1 MRYLTLMTLRHFY
14 ISFSKVI
21 HRKNLIKLAYCSFF
35 SVLYSFCLCI
45 CALCFIMR
53 VLVFL
58 LSSVSLLSLYT
69 RRTLTCGGCICWI
82 FFSFLLSKI
91 LLLNYTFA
99 VTEPEFFSGSY
110 TKFGQNEEILM
121 LLMETCELSI
131 LALTQNF

>member
-1 MRYLTLMTLRHFY
+1 MY
-14 ISFSKVI
+14 
-21 HRKNLIKLAYCSFF
+21 
-35 SVLYSFCLCI
+35 LCI
-45 CALCFIMR
+45 
-53 VLVFL
+53 VFHYESFGFPFKLSESFESVYKKNPNLWWLYL
-58 LSSVSLLSLYT
+58 LDFFFLFSSV
-69 RRTLTCGGCICWI
+69 
-82 FFSFLLSKI
+82 KI